1 MTRKRTRESLGHIL
15 CAPCPCCNG
24 RGTQKTAETTCY
36 EIFREILRESRQFDV
51 QSLLILAS
59 QDVVD
64 LMLDEESASLIELEQ
79 FIGRQIRLQAEQLYS
94 REQYDVVL
102 L

>member
-1 MTRKRTRESLGHIL
+1 
-15 CAPCPCCNG
+15 
-24 RGTQKTAETTCY
+24 
-36 EIFREILRESRQFDV
+36 
-51 QSLLILAS
+51 LILAS

-79 FIGRQIRLQAEQLYS
+79 FIGRQIRLQAEQLYT